1 MEQETGQARFVPV
14 ADDAALESLIERS
27 KQQPVLLFNYDPYCG
42 VNAAAR
48 REVIGLDAEIA
59 VVDVDENHE
68 LGQLVARRTGVRH
81 ESPQMILL
89 RDGKA
94 VWSASH
100 FNITAGSV
108 RKALEQHAAG

>member
-27 KQQPVLLFNYDPYCG
+27 KQAPVLLFNYDPYCG

-108 RKALEQHAAG
+108 RAALAQPAG